1 MRKNRKK
8 KKVESMSMIGRII
21 DLPVDEFIKQ
31 IKEQKL
37 SVGILQ
43 NINLN
48 LQCTYS
54 ELQVR
59 KDALIKSVCEGNLK
73 KEDPEVKRVLEGCYS
88 EMMKI
93 EDKVLNLKEIIK
105 ELSDVG

>member
-1 MRKNRKK
+1 MKKSKKRKE
-8 KKVESMSMIGRII
+8 ESTSLIGRII
-21 DLPVDEFIKQ
+21 DLPIEEFRNQ
-31 IKEQKL
+31 VKEQKL

-43 NINLN
+43 NIRVH

-59 KDALIKSVCEGNLK
+59 KDAIIKSVGEGNLK
-73 KEDPEVKRVLEGCYS
+73 KDDPEVKKVIEGCYS
-88 EMMKI
+88 EMLKI
-93 EDKVLNLKEIIK
+93 EDKVLNLNELIK